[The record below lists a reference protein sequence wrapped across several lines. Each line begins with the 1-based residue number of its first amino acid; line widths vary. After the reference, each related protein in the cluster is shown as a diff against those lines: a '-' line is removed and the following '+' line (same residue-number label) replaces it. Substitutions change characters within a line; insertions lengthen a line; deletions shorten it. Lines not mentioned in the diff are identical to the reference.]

1 MPYIEVVTNVKLE
14 KNNCDELNRTLGK
27 LIEII
32 PGKTEKWLMVHLED
46 EAKLCFAGD
55 SESPAAIAFLK
66 AFGRELSPEI
76 YDELTAAVTEKCA
89 GLIGVAPE
97 RFYVEYEYTSHWGWN
112 GKNFQ
117 LK

>member
-1 MPYIEVVTNVKLE
+1 MPYIEVVTNAKLE
-14 KNNCDELNRTLGK
+14 KASCDKLNEALGK

-32 PGKTEKWLMVHLED
+32 PGKTENWLMIHLED

-55 SESPAAIAFLK
+55 SETPAAIATLK
-66 AFGRELSPEI
+66 AFGRELSAEC
-76 YDELTAAVTEKCA
+76 YDQLTSAMTEKCTA
-89 GLIGVAPE
+89 LLGVSPE
-97 RFYVEYEYTSHWGWN
+97 RFYVEYESTTHWGWN